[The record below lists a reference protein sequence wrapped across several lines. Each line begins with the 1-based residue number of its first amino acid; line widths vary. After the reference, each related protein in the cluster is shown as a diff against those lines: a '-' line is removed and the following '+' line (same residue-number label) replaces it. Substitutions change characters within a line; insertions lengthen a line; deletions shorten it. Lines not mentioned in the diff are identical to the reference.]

1 MSSLLIVESPAKCSK
16 IQGFLG
22 PGWKVIATMGHI
34 RSLEEDLGA
43 VGLDRDFEP
52 RYSFLKEKSKAIQQI
67 KESAKG
73 AKVYL
78 ASDDDREGEAISYSV
93 AVLLGLPVETTPR
106 IVFHEITESA
116 ITTAIQNPKRINMNR
131 AYAQQARAI
140 LDMMVGFTI
149 SPLLW
154 KFVGTGLSAGRC
166 QTPALRLVED
176 REQEIVGFRAETS
189 WAVEGVWRAFWKK
202 SEAISFQA
210 QLTDRLEDE
219 ESASN
224 YLENIHDDPNGKV
237 IKAETVPT
245 TVGAPKPLITSTLQQ
260 EASGLYGY
268 QPKSTMRSAQ
278 HLYEKGYI
286 TYMRTDNPV
295 ISEDAKLKAEAH
307 VRVTY
312 GEAYIQK
319 VQAKELEGK
328 KKITKKSTAVEP
340 QEAQT
345 CLEGKSLLR
354 TRTTCVS
361 EAHEAIRPTDLDKID
376 LPLNED
382 WSAIDRKIYKLIW
395 SRTIQSVMAPCKG
408 EERRVEFVAT
418 GDPNE
423 FVWKALWSRVLFQ
436 GWKKVAQAV
445 ANLDEEEEKVSQG
458 AWTLGQML
466 EVGSVVQWTKLEALP
481 KETKAQG
488 RYTEATLVRE
498 LERKGIGRPS
508 TFATLVGTIIDKNY
522 VEKRDIPAKDVKIKQ
537 LLLNSVG
544 QWPPTVVE
552 STKKIGAEKQKLAPT
567 PLGSSALE
575 FCVREFDELF
585 AYGFTKEMEQRLDRV
600 AEGTEMWKEICRD
613 TWASFKEKYA
623 MLKEKKGSQ
632 VQSVKQMQ
640 FSNGIKA
647 VQSKKGPILLIE
659 DLSGNKDA
667 TVFYGWPEGKSFSE
681 MTEELALKHVEA
693 QKVAKKTE
701 SLGECEG
708 EPMIC
713 KTGPYGKYVVCGK
726 TNTPWKDGDTADT
739 IRDRIKTARESVLH
753 TLGSYEFRRGPYG
766 TYMFKKDAVKKQF
779 VSIPAGVDPKS
790 LTVEAAIKIYQTG
803 LQTKAKA
810 KSYQKSTD
818 AKKNVK

>member
-1 MSSLLIVESPAKCSK
+1 
-16 IQGFLG
+16 
-22 PGWKVIATMGHI
+22 MGHI

-52 RYSFLKEKSKAIQQI
+52 RYSFLKDKSKAIQQI
-67 KESAKG
+67 KECAKV
-73 AKVYL
+73 AKQVYL

-93 AVLLGLPVETTPR
+93 AILLGLPVETTPR
-106 IVFHEITESA
+106 IVFHEITEIA

-131 AYAQQARAI
+131 AFAQQARAI

-154 KFVGTGLSAGRC
+154 KFVGPGLSAGRC
-166 QTPALRLVED
+166 QTPALRLVKD
-176 REQEIVGFRAETS
+176 REQDIVGFKAETS
-189 WAVEGVWRAFWKK
+189 WAVEGSWLSGEGGTF
-202 SEAISFQA
+202 EA

-224 YLENIHDDPNGKV
+224 YLENIHDNPNGKV
-237 IKAETVPT
+237 ISAETVPT
-245 TVGAPKPLITSTLQQ
+245 SLGAPKPLITSTLQQ

-295 ISEDAKLKAEAH
+295 LCEDARLKAEAY

-312 GEAYIQK
+312 GEAYIQ
-319 VQAKELEGK
+319 AIPTKELQGK
-328 KKITKKSTAVEP
+328 KKVAKTGTA

-361 EAHEAIRPTDLDKID
+361 EAHEAIRPTDLAKMD
-376 LPLNED
+376 LPLDED

-395 SRTIQSVMAPCKG
+395 SRTIQSVMAQCRG
-408 EERRVEFVAT
+408 EERRIEFVAT

-423 FVWKALWSRVLFQ
+423 FVWKALWSRILFQ
-436 GWKKVAQAV
+436 GWKKVAQAI
-445 ANLDEEEEKVSQG
+445 ANLDEEEVQTSQG
-458 AWTLGQML
+458 AWTLGQTL

-498 LERKGIGRPS
+498 LERRGIGRPS

-544 QWPPTVVE
+544 QWPPTVIE
-552 STKKIGAEKQKLAPT
+552 STKKIGAEKQKLSPT

-600 AEGTEMWKEICRD
+600 AEGTEMWKDICRD
-613 TWASFKEKYA
+613 TWSSFKDKYA
-623 MLKEKKGSQ
+623 SLKEKKGSQ
-632 VQSVKQMQ
+632 IQSIKQML

-681 MTEELALKHVEA
+681 MTEELALKYVEA
-693 QKVAKKTE
+693 QKVAKEVQT
-701 SLGECEG
+701 LGEYEG

-739 IRDRIKTARESVLH
+739 IRDRIKVSRESVLH
-753 TLGSYEFRRGPYG
+753 MLGPYEFRRGPYG
-766 TYMFKKDAVKKQF
+766 VYMFKKDVTKKQF
-779 VSIPAGVDPKS
+779 VGLPAGVDPKS

-810 KSYQKSTD
+810 KSYNKSAE

>member
-22 PGWKVIATMGHI
+22 PGWRVIATMGHI

-43 VGLDRDFEP
+43 VGLDRDFDP

-67 KESAKG
+67 KDSAKG
-73 AKVYL
+73 AKQVYL

-93 AVLLGLPVETTPR
+93 AVLLGLPIETTPR
-106 IVFHEITESA
+106 IVFHEITENA
-116 ITTAIQNPKRINMNR
+116 IKTAIQNPKRINMNR
-131 AYAQQARAI
+131 AFAQQARAI

-166 QTPALRLVED
+166 QTPALRLVQD
-176 REQEIVGFRAETS
+176 REQEIVGFKAETS
-189 WAVEGVWRAFWKK
+189 WAVQGDWVSGE
-202 SEAISFQA
+202 SSFQA

-224 YLENIHDDPNGKV
+224 YLENIHDNPNGKV
-237 IKAETVPT
+237 ISAETVPT
-245 TVGAPKPLITSTLQQ
+245 TITAPKPLITSTLQQ

-295 ISEDAKLKAEAH
+295 LCDDAKIKAEAY

-319 VQAKELEGK
+319 TPVKQLEGK
-328 KKITKKSTAVEP
+328 KKVAKSAKAVEP
-340 QEAQT
+340 Q
-345 CLEGKSLLR
+345 
-354 TRTTCVS
+354 
-361 EAHEAIRPTDLDKID
+361 EAHEAIRPTDLDTID
-376 LPLNED
+376 LPLDED

-408 EERRVEFVAT
+408 EERRVEFLAT
-418 GDPNE
+418 GDINE
-423 FVWKALWSRVLFQ
+423 MVWKALWSRILFQ
-436 GWKKVAQAV
+436 GWKKVAQAI
-445 ANLDEEEEKVSQG
+445 ANLDEEEVQTSQG
-458 AWTLGQML
+458 AWTLGQTL
-466 EVGSVVQWTKLEALP
+466 EVGSIVQWSNLEALP

-544 QWPPTVVE
+544 QWPPTLVE
-552 STKKIGAEKQKLAPT
+552 ITKKIGAEKQKLSPT

-613 TWASFKEKYA
+613 TWNSFKEKYA

-632 VQSVKQMQ
+632 VQSIKQMQ

-659 DLSGNKDA
+659 DVSGNKDA
-667 TVFYGWPEGKSFSE
+667 TVFYGWPEGKSFTE
-681 MTEELALKHVEA
+681 MTEELALKHVTA
-693 QKVAKKTE
+693 QKVAKEVQT
-701 SLGECEG
+701 LGEFEG

-726 TNTPWKDGDTADT
+726 TSTPWKEGDTADT
-739 IRDRIKTARESVLH
+739 IRDRIKAGRESVLH
-753 TLGSYEFRRGPYG
+753 TLGGYEFRRGPYG
-766 TYMFKKDAVKKQF
+766 IYMFKKELVSTKAKKQF
-779 VSIPAGVDPKS
+779 VGLPAGVDPKS
-790 LTVEAAIKIYQTG
+790 LTLEAAIKIYQTG

>member
-22 PGWKVIATMGHI
+22 PGWRVIATMGHI

-52 RYSFLKEKSKAIQQI
+52 RYSFLKDKSKAIQQI

-116 ITTAIQNPKRINMNR
+116 IKTAIQNPKRINMNR

-154 KFVGTGLSAGRC
+154 KFVGAGLSAGRC
-166 QTPALRLVED
+166 QTPALRLVQD

-189 WAVEGVWRAFWKK
+189 WAVQGNWL
-202 SEAISFQA
+202 SGGGSFDA

-224 YLENIHDDPNGKV
+224 YLENIHNDPNGKV

-295 ISEDAKLKAEAH
+295 LCEDARLKAEAH

-319 VQAKELEGK
+319 AHVKELQGK
-328 KKITKKSTAVEP
+328 KKVTKTTKAVEP
-340 QEAQT
+340 Q
-345 CLEGKSLLR
+345 
-354 TRTTCVS
+354 
-361 EAHEAIRPTDLDKID
+361 EAHEAIRPTDLDKLD

-395 SRTIQSVMAPCKG
+395 SRTIQSVMAPCRG
-408 EERRVEFVAT
+408 EERRIEFVPT
-418 GDPNE
+418 GDPSGSE
-423 FVWKALWSRVLFQ
+423 ALVWKALWSRITFQ

-445 ANLDEEEEKVSQG
+445 ANLDEEEDTVSQG
-458 AWTLGQML
+458 AWTLGQTL
-466 EVGSVVQWTKLEALP
+466 DVGSVVQWSKLEALP

-498 LERKGIGRPS
+498 LERRGIGRPS

-537 LLLNSVG
+537 LVLNSVG

-613 TWASFKEKYA
+613 TWASFKDKYTA
-623 MLKEKKGSQ
+623 LKEKKGSQ

-693 QKVAKKTE
+693 QKVAKEVQT
-701 SLGECEG
+701 LGECEG

-726 TNTPWKDGDTADT
+726 TNTPWKDGDTVDT

-753 TLGSYEFRRGPYG
+753 TLGPYEFRRGPYG
-766 TYMFKKDAVKKQF
+766 TYMFKKDVVKKQF
-779 VSIPAGVDPKS
+779 VGLPAGVDPKS